1 MEHAQRDTL
10 IKNESVVYG
19 SLNPCFSGTC
29 SKKFNQQDNRVCP
42 QVLIL
47 VLVEHA
53 QRVTKYSD
61 GTEETEKVS

>member
-1 MEHAQRDTL
+1 MEHAQRD
-10 IKNESVVYG
+10 EEWRSYSQQQVY
-19 SLNPCFSGTC
+19 LNPCFSGTC

-61 GTEETEKVS
+61 GTEET